1 MKLVFMTKQ
10 NSKAPKLTKTS
21 TPMFL
26 YKPYISK
33 HKLEDMRTLEYYIK
47 LGLVDES
54 VHNLYELLSN
64 AIREFCKA
72 NNITTFTMESP
83 IIFTMINKEVKEFV
97 ERVKEKDPYCE
108 ACSIFGK
115 ITDKT
120 KVVDNMPDVKEP
132 ISTIRIDGLGFN
144 LDKILISSDSDKLND
159 DEFYKAHFIDTNRII
174 VPDAF
179 QYQINDEYS
188 NCLADIVVQELIK
201 D

>member
-72 NNITTFTMESP
+72 NNITTFT
-83 IIFTMINKEVKEFV
+83 IFHKVIKPKRARHTCHSVKYISFIHSIN
-97 ERVKEKDPYCE
+97 
-108 ACSIFGK
+108 GK
-115 ITDKT
+115 KT
-120 KVVDNMPDVKEP
+120 CK
-132 ISTIRIDGLGFN
+132 
-144 LDKILISSDSDKLND
+144 
-159 DEFYKAHFIDTNRII
+159 
-174 VPDAF
+174 
-179 QYQINDEYS
+179 
-188 NCLADIVVQELIK
+188 
-201 D
+201 

>member
-115 ITDKT
+115 IVDKT

-159 DEFYKAHFIDTNRII
+159 DEFYKAHFIDNTI
-174 VPDAF
+174 
-179 QYQINDEYS
+179 
-188 NCLADIVVQELIK
+188 IVVQVECK
-201 D
+201 